1 MKKPPRL
8 YRSVTAARMD
18 VDDLELLA
26 TVGAGVS
33 LAHRSAMQSSL
44 PLLRRNYKLS
54 AVRAWG
60 KLSG

>member
-1 MKKPPRL
+1 
-8 YRSVTAARMD
+8 MD

-60 KLSG
+60 TLSG

>member
-1 MKKPPRL
+1 MKNPRL